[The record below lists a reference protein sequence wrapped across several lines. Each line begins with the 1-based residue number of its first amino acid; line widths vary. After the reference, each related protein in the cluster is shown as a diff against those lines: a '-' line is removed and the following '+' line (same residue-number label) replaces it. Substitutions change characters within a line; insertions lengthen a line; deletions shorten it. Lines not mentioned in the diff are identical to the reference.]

1 MSAENL
7 ARPETADANTERRDL
22 IVTAGGRQWQAC
34 GAQLVDGRP
43 RFDWLEL
50 PGGSSPLPVDDLYVR
65 SGRMVTPGGPKS
77 APVPMLIGLRRAI
90 DEAVGAALRSEGGQ

>member
-1 MSAENL
+1 MTGSA
-7 ARPETADANTERRDL
+7 TERRDL
-22 IVTAGGRQWQAC
+22 IVLAGGRQFLAR

-65 SGRMVTPGGPKS
+65 SGRLVTPGGPKS
-77 APVPMLIGLRRAI
+77 EPIPMLIGLRRAV
-90 DEAVGAALRSEGGQ
+90 DEAVGAALRSEGAQ